1 MLELFLFL
9 LPEILPLLMTGSI
22 LLVADDDTDD
32 CDAQFYKS
40 AVLYCN
46 AAVLDIFFECS
57 PYLLGIV

>member
-9 LPEILPLLMTGSI
+9 LPEILTLLITGSI
-22 LLVADDDTDD
+22 LLAPDDDTDV
-32 CDAQFYKS
+32 QFYNS

-57 PYLLGIV
+57 PDLLGIV